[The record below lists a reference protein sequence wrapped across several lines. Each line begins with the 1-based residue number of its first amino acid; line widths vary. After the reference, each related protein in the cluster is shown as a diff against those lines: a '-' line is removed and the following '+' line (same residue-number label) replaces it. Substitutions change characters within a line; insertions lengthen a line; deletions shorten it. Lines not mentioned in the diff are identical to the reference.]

1 MAQIIYTLYH
11 YFNPLCFQ
19 PPELSLLEKTEPI
32 EKEYF
37 QSQFLLALP
46 TPGYYSVQIEARLL
60 DQEGRVW
67 HLGHKARMIVV
78 VDSEDNL
85 KMEQKQRDSAMQSSS
100 GGGAKGTGGG
110 SGSHGRN

>member
-1 MAQIIYTLYH
+1 MSSIS
-11 YFNPLCFQ
+11 Q
-19 PPELSLLEKTEPI
+19 PPDLSLLEKTEPI
-32 EKEYF
+32 EKDYF

-78 VDSEDNL
+78 VDSDENV
-85 KMEQKQRDSAMQSSS
+85 KMQQKQRDSAQQSTSA
-100 GGGAKGTGGG
+100 GGGAKGGGG
-110 SGSHGRN
+110 GTGSHGRN